1 MSTQYQFVKSSST
14 IDSSTSISVDNC
26 FSDAYS
32 VYHCILEVDAV
43 SAELAMQVRFKNA
56 SGVVTS
62 SNYDHASLFMRA
74 GSGSDTEGRST
85 NDTKWNYTMYAE
97 GGVGGFFQMYVF
109 NPADSSSYTYGNWQT
124 STHYL
129 ASSTSVHLSRV
140 GMGILTVAEAHTG
153 IQVYGG
159 SANLS
164 EAKLSV
170 YGVK

>member
-1 MSTQYQFVKSSST
+1 MPTQYQFIKSSST

-26 FSDAYS
+26 FSSKYD
-32 VYHCILEVDAV
+32 VYQCIFEVDAV

-62 SNYDHASLFMRA
+62 SQYDHATLFMRA

-85 NDTKWNYTMYAE
+85 NDTKWNYVMYGE
-97 GGVGGFFQMYVF
+97 EGVGGFFHMYVF

-129 ASSTSVHLSRV
+129 ASSTGVHLSRV

>member
-1 MSTQYQFVKSSST
+1 MPTQYQFIKSSST

-26 FSDAYS
+26 FSSEYE
-32 VYHCILEVDAV
+32 VYHCIFEVDAV
-43 SAELAMQVRFKNA
+43 SAELAMQVRLKNA

-62 SNYDHASLFMRA
+62 SQYDHATLFMRA

-85 NDTKWNYTMYAE
+85 NDTKWNYVMYGE
-97 GGVGGFFQMYVF
+97 EGVGGFFQMTIF

-140 GMGILTVAEAHTG
+140 GMGILKVAEAHTG

-159 SANLS
+159 SANLT